1 MCRAA
6 WRSASRASNWP
17 TAAAMPSIGWA
28 SGRHGPTPY
37 TKAGRWEESAAA
49 FRVAE
54 AMQAEFQPGYPRL
67 YSLQGFDYC
76 DLLMGRAEP
85 EDGSGQAGLG
95 SRPEEAERFRQA
107 CREVLERARQ
117 TLEYE
122 KQGWYGLLDIAL
134 DHLSLGRAHLGL
146 ALAAPGGARAGGR
159 AQAAEPLHRAV
170 SGLRRA
176 GREDHL
182 PRSLLACA

>member
-54 AMQAEFQPGYPRL
+54 AMQAEFQPGHPRL

-95 SRPEEAERFRQA
+95 SRPEEAERG
-107 CREVLERARQ
+107 RQ

-146 ALAAPGGARAGGR
+146 ALAAPGEDRA
-159 AQAAEPLHRAV
+159 A
-170 SGLRRA
+170 GLA
-176 GREDHL
+176 
-182 PRSLLACA
+182 